1 MLDSWP
7 ISRRVNTGF
16 LIVTLMLVGLAVFA
30 HRTVGALGNVYDEY
44 RQIARQNIAI
54 SAFVEDIFEAQQA
67 ALQYRITPEPVFRQ
81 QVSSN
86 IDEVLDGTGFLDSFA
101 NAPDRLAAVE
111 TIFDAARIYQAQFT
125 LMANAIEAA
134 DAAERDFSA
143 RSDQLQRET
152 GTAFNLALQSANP
165 ALTSAVGRC
174 LQTLYTA
181 ILAGKRYLAS
191 GDTADLDE
199 FTTEYTAFGN
209 ALNRLEALNRQDN
222 ITEVVNRI
230 KDLMNGYPE
239 LLNAFTVTNADAQT
253 IQTGVLDRIGPE
265 MQQRLDDVAAAIVD
279 RQSDLGAEG
288 STIVTQIRAVIPVVG
303 SVATL
308 FALAAAYVIGRW
320 ISGAIARL
328 ADVTDRLASGDNEV
342 TISGTEHPHELGR
355 MARALLIFRD
365 TQVERIAGA
374 AEQAKLRTQQDA
386 VVSTMKRQL
395 AALAQGNLTVEIK
408 EPFAPEYE
416 ELRVNFNA
424 AIQGLHSAILRVIE
438 TSALIG
444 QNATN
449 SNIATADLSQR
460 TENQAATLEETAAAL
475 DQLTASVRSAA
486 EHAKSVDI
494 SVTKA
499 RAEAA
504 KNGEIVTQA
513 VSAMDA
519 IAHSSQQITQVIGVI
534 DDIAFQTNLLALN
547 AGVEAAR
554 AGESGRGFAVV
565 ASEVR
570 ALAQRSADAAKEIA
584 GLIENS
590 SRHVSQGT
598 QLVGHAGDALS
609 AIITQVNDIASM
621 TSQIATSAEEQAIG
635 LSEINVGVNQ
645 LDQVTQ
651 QNAAMVQD
659 SITRGD
665 ALATET
671 SQLKALIGKFKTTS
685 ERAKPAVPYDAGNAL
700 RDAIANTH
708 LPTTGR
714 PHNTARIAAQPAWED
729 F

>member
-16 LIVTLMLVGLAVFA
+16 LIVTLMLVDLAVFS
-30 HRTVGALGNVYDEY
+30 HRAVGALGNVYDEY
-44 RQIARQNIAI
+44 RQIANQNIAI
-54 SAFVEDIFEAQQA
+54 SAFMEDIFEAQQA
-67 ALQYRITPEPVFRQ
+67 ALQYRITPDPAFRE
-81 QVSSN
+81 QVSRN
-86 IDEVLDGTGFLDSFA
+86 IDEVLDGTVFLGSFA
-101 NAPDRLAAVE
+101 NAPERLAAVE
-111 TIFDAARIYQAQFT
+111 TVLDEARIYKTQFA
-125 LMANAIEAA
+125 LMASAIEAA
-134 DAAERDFSA
+134 DALERDFSA

-152 GTAFNLALQSANP
+152 NTAFNLALQSGNP

-181 ILAGKRYLAS
+181 IFAGKRYLAS
-191 GDTADLDE
+191 HAVADLDE
-199 FTTEYTAFGN
+199 FTTQYAAFGN
-209 ALNRLEALNRQDN
+209 ALARLEALNRQDN
-222 ITEVVNRI
+222 ITAVANRL
-230 KDLMNGYPE
+230 KDLMNGYPTM
-239 LLNAFTVTNADAQT
+239 LDAFAIANADAQD
-253 IQTGVLDRIGPE
+253 IQAGMLDRVGPA
-265 MQQRLDDVAAAIVD
+265 MQQRLNRVAADIVD
-279 RQSDLGAEG
+279 RQNDLGDTG
-288 STIVTQIRAVIPVVG
+288 SAIVTRMRTVIPVVG
-303 SVATL
+303 IAAIL
-308 FALAAAYVIGRW
+308 IALAAAYAISRW
-320 ISGAIARL
+320 ISAPITRL
-328 ADVTDRLASGDNEV
+328 ADVTDRLASGDNDV
-342 TISGTEHPHELGR
+342 AITGQDHQHELGR

-365 TQVERIAGA
+365 SQIARIAGA
-374 AEQAKLRTQQDA
+374 AEQAELRAQQDA
-386 VVSTMKRQL
+386 VVGTMKRQL
-395 AALAQGNLTVEIK
+395 AALAQGNLTAEIK

-416 ELRVNFNA
+416 ELRINFND
-424 AIQGLHSAILRVIE
+424 AITGLHSAMQRVIE

-444 QNATN
+444 HNATE

-486 EHAKSVDI
+486 EHAKSVDT

-504 KNGEIVTQA
+504 KNGEIVAQA
-513 VSAMDA
+513 VSAMGA
-519 IAHSSQQITQVIGVI
+519 IEHSSQQITQVISVI

-554 AGESGRGFAVV
+554 AGESGKGFAVV

-590 SRHVSQGT
+590 SRHVTQGT

-609 AIITQVNDIASM
+609 EIITQVNDISSM
-621 TSQIATSAEEQAIG
+621 TSQIAASAEEQAIG

-671 SQLKALIGKFKTTS
+671 RKLNALIGKFKIVS
-685 ERAKPAVPYDAGNAL
+685 ERMTPAIPHDAADAL
-700 RDAIANTH
+700 RDAIARTNV
-708 LPTTGR
+708 PAKSMPR
-714 PHNTARIAAQPAWED
+714 PATQVAAEPAWED

>member
-1 MLDSWP
+1 
-7 ISRRVNTGF
+7 VNTGF

-54 SAFVEDIFEAQQA
+54 SAFMEDIFEAQQA
-67 ALQYRITPEPVFRQ
+67 ALQYRITPDPAFRE

-86 IDEVLDGTGFLDSFA
+86 IDEVLDGTGFLGSFA
-101 NAPDRLAAVE
+101 NTPNRLAEVQ
-111 TIFDAARIYQAQFT
+111 TIFDEARIYKTQFA

-134 DAAERDFSA
+134 DTRERDFSA

-152 GTAFNLALQSANP
+152 NTAFNLALQSGNP

-181 ILAGKRYLAS
+181 IFAGKRYLAS
-191 GDTADLDE
+191 NNTADLDE
-199 FTTEYTAFGN
+199 FVTQYAAFGN
-209 ALNRLEALNRQDN
+209 ALDRLEALNRQDN
-222 ITEVVNRI
+222 ITVVTNRI
-230 KDLMNGYPE
+230 KDLMSGYPE
-239 LLNAFTVTNADAQT
+239 MLNAFAVANTNVGD
-253 IQTGVLDRIGPE
+253 IQKGMLGRIGPE

-279 RQSDLGAEG
+279 RQGDLGSEG
-288 STIVTQIRAVIPVVG
+288 SMIVTKMRAVIPIVG
-303 SVATL
+303 VAATL
-308 FALAAAYVIGRW
+308 FALTAAYIIGRW

-365 TQVERIAGA
+365 TQVERIASA
-374 AEQAKLRTQQDA
+374 AEQARLRAQQDA

-395 AALAQGNLTVEIK
+395 AALAEGNLTAEIK

-416 ELRVNFNA
+416 ELRINFNDA
-424 AIQGLHSAILRVIE
+424 LTGLHSAMRRVIE
-438 TSALIG
+438 TSTLIG
-444 QNATN
+444 DNATE

-486 EHAKSVDI
+486 EHAKSVDT

-504 KNGEIVTQA
+504 KNGEIVAQA
-513 VSAMDA
+513 VSAMGA
-519 IAHSSQQITQVIGVI
+519 IEHSSKQITQVISVI

-554 AGESGRGFAVV
+554 AGESGKGFAVV

-590 SRHVSQGT
+590 SRHVAQGT

-671 SQLKALIGKFKTTS
+671 SQLKALIGKFKTKS

-714 PHNTARIAAQPAWED
+714 PHNTSRAAAQPAWED

>member
-16 LIVTLMLVGLAVFA
+16 LIVTLMLVGLAVFS
-30 HRTVGALGNVYDEY
+30 HRTVGALGKVYEEY
-44 RQIARQNIAI
+44 RQIANQKIAI

-67 ALQYRITPEPVFRQ
+67 ALQYRITPDPVFRE

-86 IDEVLDGTGFLDSFA
+86 IDEVLDGTVFLNSFA
-101 NAPDRLAAVE
+101 TAPDRLATVE
-111 TIFDAARIYQAQFT
+111 TIIDTARTYQGQFT
-125 LMANAIEAA
+125 LMANALETANA
-134 DAAERDFSA
+134 VERDFSA

-191 GDTADLDE
+191 SDTADLDE

-209 ALNRLEALNRQDN
+209 ALKRLEALNRQDN

-230 KDLMNGYPE
+230 KDLMSGYPE
-239 LLNAFTVTNADAQT
+239 MLNAFSVANADAEN
-253 IQTGVLDRIGPE
+253 IQNEVLDRIGPE
-265 MQQRLDDVAAAIVD
+265 MQERLDDVAAAIAD
-279 RQSDLGAEG
+279 RQNDLGAEG
-288 STIVTQIRAVIPVVG
+288 SMIVSQIRAVIPVVG

-328 ADVTDRLASGDNEV
+328 ADVTDRLASGDNDV
-342 TISGTEHPHELGR
+342 TISGTAHPHELGR

-365 TQVERIAGA
+365 TQVERIASA
-374 AEQAKLRTQQDA
+374 AEQAKLRAEQDA

-395 AALAQGNLTVEIK
+395 AALAEGNLTAEIK

-416 ELRVNFNA
+416 ELRINFNDA
-424 AIQGLHSAILRVIE
+424 LTGLHSAMRRVIE

-444 QNATN
+444 DNATE
-449 SNIATADLSQR
+449 SNIATANLSQR

-486 EHAKSVDI
+486 EHAKSVDT

-499 RAEAA
+499 RTEAA
-504 KNGEIVTQA
+504 KNGEIVAQA
-513 VSAMDA
+513 VSAMSA
-519 IAHSSQQITQVIGVI
+519 IEHSSKQITQVISVI

-554 AGESGRGFAVV
+554 AGESGKGFAVV

-590 SRHVSQGT
+590 SRHVAQGT

-609 AIITQVNDIASM
+609 EIITQVNDIASM

-651 QNAAMVQD
+651 QNAAMVQE

-671 SQLKALIGKFKTTS
+671 SKLNALIGKFKMTS
-685 ERAKPAVPYDAGNAL
+685 QRMTPAVPSDTADAL
-700 RDAIANTH
+700 RDAIARTHKPANTMS
-708 LPTTGR
+708 R
-714 PHNTARIAAQPAWED
+714 PASNVAAEPAWQD

>member
-16 LIVTLMLVGLAVFA
+16 FIVTLMLIGLALLS
-30 HRTVGALGNVYDEY
+30 HRAVGALGNVYDEY
-44 RQIARQNIAI
+44 RQIAHQNIAI

-67 ALQYRITPEPVFRQ
+67 ALLYRITPDPVFRE

-86 IDEVLDGTGFLDSFA
+86 IDEVLGATGFLESFA
-101 NAPDRLAAVE
+101 NAPDRFAEVQ
-111 TIFDAARIYQAQFT
+111 TILDEARIYKAQFT
-125 LMANAIEAA
+125 LMANATEAA
-134 DAAERDFSA
+134 ASAKREFSA
-143 RSDQLQRET
+143 RADQLQRET
-152 GTAFNLALQSANP
+152 STAFNLALQSANP

-174 LQTLYTA
+174 LQTLYNA
-181 ILAGKRYLAS
+181 ILAGKRYLESHDA
-191 GDTADLDE
+191 ADLEE
-199 FTTEYTAFGN
+199 FTAEYAAFGN

-222 ITEVVNRI
+222 ITVVVNRI
-230 KDLMNGYPE
+230 TDLMNGYPE
-239 LLNAFTVTNADAQT
+239 LLNAFAVANADAQN
-253 IQTGVLDRIGPE
+253 IQTGTLDRIAPV
-265 MQQRLDDVAAAIVD
+265 MQQRLDDTAAAIVA
-279 RQSDLGAEG
+279 RQSDLGTEG
-288 STIVTQIRAVIPVVG
+288 STIVTTMRTVIPMIG
-303 SVATL
+303 IVATL
-308 FALAAAYVIGRW
+308 LALAAAYVIGRW
-320 ISGAIARL
+320 ISGAITRL
-328 ADVTDRLASGDNEV
+328 ADVTDMLASGNNDI
-342 TISGTEHPHELGR
+342 TISGTEHTHELGR

-365 TQVERIAGA
+365 NLRERLA
-374 AEQAKLRTQQDA
+374 ASSEQEKLRAQQDV

-395 AALAQGNLTVEIK
+395 AALAQGNLTAEIR

-416 ELRVNFNA
+416 ELRINFNA
-424 AIQGLHSAILRVIE
+424 AIKGLHSAMGRVIE
-438 TSALIG
+438 TAALIG
-444 QNATN
+444 HNATE
-449 SNIATADLSQR
+449 SNTATTDLSQR

-486 EHAKSVDI
+486 EHAKSVDT

-504 KNGEIVTQA
+504 KNGEIVSQA
-513 VSAMDA
+513 ISAMSA
-519 IAHSSQQITQVIGVI
+519 IEQSSHQITQVISVI

-590 SRHVSQGT
+590 SRHVAQGT

-609 AIITQVNDIASM
+609 EIITQVNEIATM

-651 QNAAMVQD
+651 KNAAMVQD

-665 ALATET
+665 ALATQT
-671 SQLKALIGKFKTTS
+671 SNLKDLIGKFKMTAT
-685 ERAKPAVPYDAGNAL
+685 RATPAVPYDASNAL
-700 RDAIANTH
+700 RDAIARTH
-708 LPTTGR
+708 IPPAGT
-714 PHNTARIAAQPAWED
+714 PHRSTHAAAQPAWED